1 MPDKDYGDKGRSSLA
16 EYQKRNIAMSR
27 RMAAKRKIAKK
38 DTETKIPNA
47 KRPGLF
53 SLPGMLK
60 RAAGFISRN
69 KTSSKGRSKGSRGS
83 ESLGERS
90 KLPSKSSARSNRR

>member
-1 MPDKDYGDKGRSSLA
+1 MPDKDYVDKSNGSLA

-27 RMAAKRKIAKK
+27 RMAAKRKAAKK
-38 DTETKIPNA
+38 TKATETRVPNA

-60 RAAGFISRN
+60 RAAGLVGGG
-69 KTSSKGRSKGSRGS
+69 KALSKGRSKGSRDS
-83 ESLGERS
+83 ESSVERS
-90 KLPSKSSARSNRR
+90 KSSGRTKRR